1 MVPVAQFGK
10 TWAVTFRFKPFPVA
24 QRQRERETETETE
37 TEKEREGEREGLGDM
52 STTSLPEAGTKGGT
66 VPPLGWMGA
75 RLEFWD
81 KTERLKSLPCLEGE
95 VQVQKRDLVRGLMGR
110 EGKGRRAPWPMW
122 LGLGKA
128 ALAVGS

>member
-24 QRQRERETETETE
+24 QRQREGETETETE

-66 VPPLGWMGA
+66 VPPLGYLLSRGEM
-75 RLEFWD
+75 
-81 KTERLKSLPCLEGE
+81 ERLKSLPCLEGE
-95 VQVQKRDLVRGLMGR
+95 VQVQNRGLVRGPMGR
-110 EGKGRRAPWPMW
+110 EGKGRRAPWPMRV
-122 LGLGKA
+122 GLGKA